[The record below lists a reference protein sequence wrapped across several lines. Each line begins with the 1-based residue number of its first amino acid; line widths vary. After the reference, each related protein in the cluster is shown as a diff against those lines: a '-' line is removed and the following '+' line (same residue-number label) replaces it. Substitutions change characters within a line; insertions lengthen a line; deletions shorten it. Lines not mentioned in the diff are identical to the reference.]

1 MLDAAELFQMD
12 YVIGIT
18 ADNPLFSI
26 YHANIIS
33 DMIRSDGNLDFIY
46 TTGMPIGV
54 NIYGIKTK
62 ALKTVCSIK
71 EEVDTEIWGYLINRP
86 EIFNVQEIKVDNE
99 YQCENYR
106 MTLDEINDYKFFTKL
121 YGMFPKDGVIELLD
135 AYQCL
140 QENPEIAAINST
152 VVQRD
157 LDEDVKKRISKFY
170 EDNKDKIL
178 DLKKSIY
185 SE

>member
-1 MLDAAELFQMD
+1 
-12 YVIGIT
+12 
-18 ADNPLFSI
+18 
-26 YHANIIS
+26 
-33 DMIRSDGNLDFIY
+33 
-46 TTGMPIGV
+46 
-54 NIYGIKTK
+54 
-62 ALKTVCSIK
+62 
-71 EEVDTEIWGYLINRP
+71 
-86 EIFNVQEIKVDNE
+86 
-99 YQCENYR
+99 
-106 MTLDEINDYKFFTKL
+106 
-121 YGMFPKDGVIELLD
+121 MFPKDGVIELLD

-140 QENPEIAAINST
+140 QENPEIAAINSM